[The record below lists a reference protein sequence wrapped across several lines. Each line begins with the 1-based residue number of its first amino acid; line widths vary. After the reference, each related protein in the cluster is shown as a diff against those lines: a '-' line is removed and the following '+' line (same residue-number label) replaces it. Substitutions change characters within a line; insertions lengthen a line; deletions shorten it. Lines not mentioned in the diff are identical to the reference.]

1 VRIVVRRASPL
12 PTPRAAAQRRE
23 IAVAIAVEFLC
34 FGEKVGV
41 VPRVKIVTS

>member
-1 VRIVVRRASPL
+1 VRRHCQHRAP
-12 PTPRAAAQRRE
+12 PRSAE
-23 IAVAIAVEFLC
+23 MIAVAIAVEFLC